1 MRNILISAVISFVS
15 SSVSAAQID
24 LANTELP
31 WKNAPEVGAVYKM
44 GAKPNTVHVIEA
56 YSINCSWCNSN
67 AEQVKTLALDLKDE
81 PRVQFL
87 DLGLDARAGDYTRWI
102 NAHKPTYPVV
112 QDIGQKVWNQL
123 KTENAIPQTFV
134 LNCRGELAG
143 VTVGYWGD
151 AEKNTLREAIAKAL
165 EISCE

>member
-1 MRNILISAVISFVS
+1 MRNFLISAVMSMAA
-15 SSVSAAQID
+15 SSVFAAQID
-24 LANTELP
+24 LAKTELP
-31 WKNAPEVGAVYKM
+31 WKNAPVAGAVYKM
-44 GAKPNTVHVIEA
+44 AAKPNTVHVIEA

-67 AEQVKTLALDLKDE
+67 AEQVKAWAVELSGE

-87 DLGLDARAGDYTRWI
+87 DLGLDARTGDYTRWI

-112 QDIGQKVWNQL
+112 QDLGQKVWNQL

-134 LNCRGELAG
+134 LNCRGELVG

-151 AEKNTLREAIAKAL
+151 EEKSALRDAVAKAL

>member
-1 MRNILISAVISFVS
+1 MLKILLSAAMSLAAS
-15 SSVSAAQID
+15 SSFAAQVD
-24 LANTELP
+24 LATTELP
-31 WKNAPEVGAVYKM
+31 WKNAPEVGALYKM

-67 AEQVKTLALDLKDE
+67 AEQVKALALDFSGE
-81 PRVQFL
+81 SRVQFL
-87 DLGLDARAGDYTRWI
+87 DLGLDTRAGDYTRWI
-102 NAHKPTYPVV
+102 SAHKPSYPVV
-112 QDIGQKVWNQL
+112 QDLGQKVWNQL

-134 LNCRGELAG
+134 LNCRGELVG

-151 AEKNTLREAIAKAL
+151 AEKNTLREAVAKAL